1 MSPDSNY
8 FSPRQLAKRWG
19 MTEQTLANW
28 RCLNKGPPAIRIA
41 NRVRYP
47 VKLIYEWEEEQLK
60 EKLKTTTGSWLTQDN

>member
-1 MSPDSNY
+1 
-8 FSPRQLAKRWG
+8 